1 LSSVFCDS
9 CKDYRKKFLQCLKK
23 IILKRNFLLY
33 GILFDFSPKQQKQ
46 TACAPPIFFGNR
58 KRLFL

>member
-23 IILKRNFLLY
+23 IILERNFLLY
-33 GILFDFSPKQQKQ
+33 GILFDFSQKSKNKPLR
-46 TACAPPIFFGNR
+46 AADFFGNR
-58 KRLFL
+58 RRLFL